1 MTKAEKREFQYLKE
15 KIKILERRIRML
27 EDCQKIERQ
36 PYHVNE
42 FLKTSPVPGPGD
54 YPQPFSPRYYPRL
67 TPGDFP
73 WSVPIIC
80 STTSE
85 ETK

>member
-27 EDCQKIERQ
+27 EDCQQIGRQ
-36 PYHVNE
+36 PYHTDE
-42 FLKTSPVPGPGD
+42 LTKTSPVGPGD
-54 YPQPFSPRYYPRL
+54 YPQPCSPRYYPRL

-73 WSVPIIC
+73 WSVPIMC

-85 ETK
+85 GTK